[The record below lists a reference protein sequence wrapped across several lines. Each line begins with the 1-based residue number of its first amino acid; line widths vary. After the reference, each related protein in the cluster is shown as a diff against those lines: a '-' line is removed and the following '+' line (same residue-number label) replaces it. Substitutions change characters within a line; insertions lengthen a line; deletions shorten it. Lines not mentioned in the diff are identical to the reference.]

1 MINDRIQRQEAGDGS
16 TNYQAETI
24 TVVQGISYRDA
35 RDIALDVYQ
44 QNFIKLSEH
53 AAQVALGRA
62 EEFIDDFL
70 GKIQSKNPALLEQ
83 MSQPSIQ
90 NSLYCAQKQYA
101 VTGDKE
107 LKSLLLDL
115 VVQRCEKEE
124 RSIHQI
130 VLDEAIELASK
141 ITVEQMDA
149 LTVNFIVSRSKS
161 NSIVSFDSMLTHID
175 GHIIPFIES
184 LETETS
190 CYEHLTYLGAATIEH
205 LGNVPQLYEIYVEK
219 YRGVFSKGSELS
231 FFDSVIADDGK
242 VRNLINRCLLY
253 PNLFQVM
260 VLNDEALNVE
270 CMKYGISDEI
280 KTKLSSLMTQSTMS
294 PLEAKVFLLEKR
306 PQLNRLFDVWEKTNI
321 NKMFLTTV
329 GIALAQAN
337 FQRRTGVELDLD
349 IWVK

>member
-44 QNFIKLSEH
+44 QNFIKLSEY

-107 LKSLLLDL
+107 LKGLLLDL
-115 VVQRCEKEE
+115 VVQRCEQED

-130 VLDEAIELASK
+130 VLDEAIELAPK
-141 ITVEQMDA
+141 LTVEQMDA
-149 LTVNFIVSRSKS
+149 LTLNFIVYKTVFYDVRSHET
-161 NSIVSFDSMLTHID
+161 LLEHIR
-175 GHIIPFIES
+175 HQILPFTES
-184 LETETS
+184 LKLDTS
-190 CYEHLTYLGAATIEH
+190 CYEHLTYLGAATIEYTGQIPH
-205 LGNVPQLYEIYVEK
+205 CM
-219 YRGVFSKGSELS
+219 RGIKKHTKD
-231 FFDSVIADDGK
+231 FFQK
-242 VRNLINRCLLY
+242 VS
-253 PNLFQVM
+253 
-260 VLNDEALNVE
+260 
-270 CMKYGISDEI
+270 MK
-280 KTKLSSLMTQSTMS
+280 M
-294 PLEAKVFLLEKR
+294 R
-306 PQLNRLFDVWEKTNI
+306 
-321 NKMFLTTV
+321 
-329 GIALAQAN
+329 
-337 FQRRTGVELDLD
+337 
-349 IWVK
+349 

>member
-24 TVVQGISYRDA
+24 TVVQGLSYRDA

-83 MSQPSIQ
+83 MNQPSIQ

-107 LKSLLLDL
+107 LKGLLLDL
-115 VVQRCEKEE
+115 VVQRCEQEE

-130 VLDEAIELASK
+130 VLDEAIELAPK
-141 ITVEQMDA
+141 LTVEQMDA
-149 LTVNFIVSRSKS
+149 LSLNFIVYKTIFNGIRSQEAL
-161 NSIVSFDSMLTHID
+161 FEHIKTQ
-175 GHIIPFIES
+175 ILPFIES
-184 LETETS
+184 LKFDTS
-190 CYEHLTYLGAATIEH
+190 CYEHLTYLGAATVEYTGKI
-205 LGNVPQLYEIYVEK
+205 PQLYEGYQETYK
-219 YRGVFSKGSELS
+219 GLFSKG
-231 FFDSVIADDGK
+231 FDEAEVVQLLDVEKKAE
-242 VRNLINRCLLY
+242 RLIMPCINY
-253 PNLFQVM
+253 PNLYQVA
-260 VLNDEALNVE
+260 VLRSDELDIACEQLE
-270 CMKYGISDEI
+270 IPDGIKVKIRGLMDSHTMTPEEI
-280 KTKLSSLMTQSTMS
+280 KT
-294 PLEAKVFLLEKR
+294 FLLEKV
-306 PQLNRLFDVWEKTNI
+306 PETEQLFEFWDKTRI
-321 NKMFLTTV
+321 HKMFLTTV

-337 FQRRTGVELDLD
+337 FLRRTGVELNID